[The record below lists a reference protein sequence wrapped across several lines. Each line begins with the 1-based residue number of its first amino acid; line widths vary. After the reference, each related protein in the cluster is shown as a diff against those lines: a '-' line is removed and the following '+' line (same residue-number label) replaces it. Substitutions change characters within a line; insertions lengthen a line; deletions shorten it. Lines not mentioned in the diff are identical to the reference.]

1 MLHELKEM
9 STMAP
14 IHPQDVAEAAA
25 AASVDPSD
33 PAENFFGYA
42 VMGVP
47 FESGHYLAFRHFP
60 ASSIGPGYRAVWLR
74 EPDGVWTI
82 FADAP
87 PDVSCMRYVG
97 TGITHSVTGPVELHW
112 LSPTSARIE
121 VPDAVD
127 WRIDMG
133 NTPATRVAG
142 ITARLIPAPLWQ
154 SDAFLAVMGAMMGPM
169 LRAGRMRLAGRV
181 PNGQTYRMRPLRV
194 WALADSAATVFGRD
208 AGRPRGLPEQEHLA
222 DLWLPQ
228 RGLFV
233 ADVVARYP
241 STAGRGDVTDQVRT
255 VSTTLPGSRWGS

>member
-1 MLHELKEM
+1 MGI
-9 STMAP
+9 MAP
-14 IHPQDVAEAAA
+14 IQPQDVAEAAA

-47 FESGHYLAFRHFP
+47 FESGHYLAFRNFP

-74 EPDGVWTI
+74 EPDGIWTI

-87 PDVSCMRYVG
+87 PDASCMRYFGAAV
-97 TGITHSVTGPVELHW
+97 THSVTGPVELHW
-112 LSPTSARIE
+112 LSPASARI
-121 VPDAVD
+121 DL
-127 WRIDMG
+127 RS
-133 NTPATRVAG
+133 TPATRVAG
-142 ITARLIPAPLWQ
+142 KTARLIPAPLWQ

-194 WALADSAATVFGRD
+194 WSLADSAATVFGRD
-208 AGRPRGLPEQEHLA
+208 AGRPRELPQQEHLA

-233 ADVVARYP
+233 ADVVARFP
-241 STAGRGDVTDQVRT
+241 STAGHRNAAPA
-255 VSTTLPGSRWGS
+255 VSGFGAVDSGGQAWPQKRFA